1 MITVVILIYVSLIQ
15 VIVACT
21 SGDLLNGILLS
32 IIPKDTVLYDFFS
45 ENTVHTFINIFLF
58 GCGYAILFAIAN
70 FTYRQIWVR
79 RNKSCYLAGRWYHIH
94 TKDGNK
100 DYIRTGTVDIEQ
112 NYFDLDVEASNFEP
126 VKYQT
131 KGEIIINIDPCNH
144 NITHWRYNIVEL
156 SERGGILSI
165 YTSHKAIGSTRIYKG
180 IHELHVIDYDAR
192 GYPSILE
199 GTFADIAPSTSQG
212 SLWLYRVDPVPNFV
226 FYILYSIKNKFINT
240 IYEIKRL
247 TGKELSFENSRSQ
260 TFKSQISISSNDK
273 SLSQS
278 VVNWKDTLINFIDR
292 RENTNMNKCNIKS
305 PSDMT
310 DKEILSRI
318 IAIVDEAGDILL
330 EASEKTIAAFEKGS
344 YRDIYTKY
352 DVEIQQK
359 IIADIKN
366 IFPNAEFIAEEG
378 DWSNSE
384 KLSSEYCFIIDPID
398 GTSNFTRDYK
408 HSCISVA
415 VAIKGDVRL
424 GVVYDPYLGE
434 IYSAIKGEGAYLNNK
449 TIVCSKNSLRN
460 SVVGFGTAPYNLEL
474 THETFAFSEYIF
486 SLCNDLR
493 RSGSSALDLC
503 YVAAG
508 RLDLFYELS
517 LYPWDYAAAGLIAKE
532 AGAIITDLD
541 GKELVYTKKC
551 SVVSG
556 GNLAYTEFMLS
567 RNQFIS
573 KFR

>member
-1 MITVVILIYVSLIQ
+1 
-15 VIVACT
+15 
-21 SGDLLNGILLS
+21 
-32 IIPKDTVLYDFFS
+32 
-45 ENTVHTFINIFLF
+45 
-58 GCGYAILFAIAN
+58 
-70 FTYRQIWVR
+70 
-79 RNKSCYLAGRWYHIH
+79 
-94 TKDGNK
+94 
-100 DYIRTGTVDIEQ
+100 
-112 NYFDLDVEASNFEP
+112 
-126 VKYQT
+126 
-131 KGEIIINIDPCNH
+131 
-144 NITHWRYNIVEL
+144 
-156 SERGGILSI
+156 
-165 YTSHKAIGSTRIYKG
+165 
-180 IHELHVIDYDAR
+180 
-192 GYPSILE
+192 
-199 GTFADIAPSTSQG
+199 
-212 SLWLYRVDPVPNFV
+212 
-226 FYILYSIKNKFINT
+226 
-240 IYEIKRL
+240 
-247 TGKELSFENSRSQ
+247 
-260 TFKSQISISSNDK
+260 
-273 SLSQS
+273 
-278 VVNWKDTLINFIDR
+278 
-292 RENTNMNKCNIKS
+292 MNKCNIKS